1 MAVITGSP
9 VISGKTQ
16 RDEIWEYPLEAV
28 REIVINMIVHRD
40 YRASTDSAIK
50 IFNDRIEIFNPGGP
64 PPEIRMEDILSGR
77 VASMPRNK
85 QIASVFKEAGII
97 EKYGTRTAQKENPN
111 ALRIH
116 SKRHEP
122 RRL

>member
-1 MAVITGSP
+1 M

-40 YRASTDSAIK
+40 YRASADSAIK
-50 IFNDRIEIFNPGGP
+50 IFGDRIEFFNPGGLP
-64 PPEIRMEDILSGR
+64 REISMADILSGR

-85 QIASVFKEAGII
+85 QIASLLKI
-97 EKYGTRTAQKENPN
+97 
-111 ALRIH
+111 L
-116 SKRHEP
+116 
-122 RRL
+122 